1 MQLLDICFLK
11 MSGTLTK
18 SPKPSGTMLL
28 FAEVARLKADGADI
42 ISFAVGELD
51 KDSPDSAKRAAIKAI
66 DENFT
71 RYTVSDGIV
80 ELRQAI
86 AQNISEDTGQHFEF
100 EQVIVS
106 NGSKQASFN
115 LLAALL
121 NNGDEVIIPSPYFPS
136 HLRQVELLGAT
147 PVLLETSMSE
157 NFQIQPLVL
166 KSLVTNKSKV
176 LLINSPHNPTGAV
189 YNQETLAAIAK
200 VAMEADIWLLSDEIY
215 SGLVFPPSEEH
226 SILKLFPELR
236 SNFLIAGGFSKS
248 FAMTGWRVGFAAGP
262 LQVIKAA
269 GIIQSNTTT
278 NVCSISQK
286 AALAAMREEPDFVRK
301 LLPEL
306 ISKRDAAMETLN
318 SIDEI
323 ECYVADGAFYLFP
336 SVKRFLGKTYN
347 GTKVTTS
354 EEIAGYLLREHKV
367 AVVPGESFGAP
378 GFIRLNFSICQTDL
392 QKGLKRLK
400 DGLEQLQ

>member
-1 MQLLDICFLK
+1 MIDK
-11 MSGTLTK
+11 MTK
-18 SPKPSGTMLL
+18 SPKPSGTMSLY
-28 FAEVARLKADGADI
+28 AEVARLKAGGADI

-51 KDSPDSAKRAAIKAI
+51 INSPESAKRAGIKAI
-66 DENFT
+66 DDNFT
-71 RYTVSDGIV
+71 RYTVSDGIA

-86 AQNISEDTGQHFEF
+86 AQSLSAETGQNFAM
-100 EQVIVS
+100 EQVIIS

-115 LLAALL
+115 LLAAVL
-121 NNGDEVIIPSPYFPS
+121 NRGDEVIIPSPYFPS

-147 PVLLETSMSE
+147 PRLLETSLAGG
-157 NFQIQPLVL
+157 FQIKAELL
-166 KSLVTNKSKV
+166 KNLITDKTKV

-189 YNQETLAAIAK
+189 YTKETLTGIAEVVK
-200 VAMEADIWLLSDEIY
+200 ENNILLLLDEIY
-215 SGLVFPPSEEH
+215 SGLVFPPAEEY
-226 SILKLFPELR
+226 SMLKLFPELKN
-236 SNFLIAGGFSKS
+236 NFLIAGGFSKA

-262 LQVIKAA
+262 LEIIEAA

-286 AALAAMREEPDFVRK
+286 AALAAMQQDPDFVKK
-301 LLPEL
+301 LLPDL
-306 ISKRDAAMETLN
+306 ISKRDTAVELLN
-318 SIDEI
+318 SINGLD
-323 ECYVADGAFYLFP
+323 CLVAGGAFYLFP
-336 SVKRFLGKTYN
+336 SVKKFIGKTYD
-347 GTKVTTS
+347 GHKVETS
-354 EEIAGYLLREHKV
+354 QDIASYLLRKHGL

>member
-1 MQLLDICFLK
+1 M
-11 MSGTLTK
+11 TR
-18 SPKPSGTMLL
+18 SPKPSGTMSLY
-28 FAEVARLKADGADI
+28 AEVARLKATGVDI

-51 KDSPDSAKRAAIKAI
+51 VNSPDSAKRAAIKAI

-71 RYTVSDGIV
+71 RYTVSDGIA
-80 ELRQAI
+80 ELRQEI
-86 AQNISEDTGQHFEF
+86 ARSLSAETEQQFAM
-100 EQVIVS
+100 EQVIIS

-115 LLAALL
+115 LLAAVLSR
-121 NNGDEVIIPSPYFPS
+121 GDEVIIPSPYFPS

-147 PVLLETSMSE
+147 PVLLETALSDD
-157 NFQIQPLVL
+157 FQIKPDLL
-166 KSLVTNKSKV
+166 KSLVTDKTKV
-176 LLINSPHNPTGAV
+176 LLLNSPHNPTGAV
-189 YNQETLAAIAK
+189 YTLETLSG
-200 VAMEADIWLLSDEIY
+200 VAEIVIEKNILLLSDEVY
-215 SGLVFPPSEEH
+215 SGLVFPPAEEH
-226 SILKLFPELR
+226 SMLKLFPELK

-262 LQVIKAA
+262 LGIIEAA

-286 AALAAMREEPDFVRK
+286 AALAAMQEEPDFVKK

-306 ISKRDAAMETLN
+306 ISKRDTALKILN
-318 SIDEI
+318 SINGL
-323 ECYVADGAFYLFP
+323 ECLVPSGAFYLFP
-336 SVKRFLGKTYN
+336 LITKFLGKTYDGN
-347 GTKVTTS
+347 KVETS
-354 EEIAGYLLREHKV
+354 QDISSYLLRKHGL

>member
-1 MQLLDICFLK
+1 
-11 MSGTLTK
+11 MSLH
-18 SPKPSGTMLL
+18 
-28 FAEVARLKADGADI
+28 AEVARLKASGADI

-51 KDSPDSAKRAAIKAI
+51 INSPESAKRAAVKAI

-71 RYTVSDGIV
+71 RYTVSDGIT

-86 AQNISEDTGQHFEF
+86 ARNLSEETGQRFAM

-115 LLAALL
+115 LLAAVL
-121 NNGDEVIIPSPYFPS
+121 NRGDEVIIPSPYFPS

-147 PVLLETSMSE
+147 PVLLEKSLADG
-157 NFQIQPLVL
+157 FQIRPELL
-166 KSLVTNKSKV
+166 KSLVTAKTKV

-189 YNQETLAAIAK
+189 YTQETLAGIANVVK
-200 VAMEADIWLLSDEIY
+200 ENNILLLSDEIY
-215 SGLVFPPSEEH
+215 SGLVFPPAEENCM
-226 SILKLFPELR
+226 LKLYPELK

-262 LQVIKAA
+262 LEVIKAA

-286 AALAAMREEPDFVRK
+286 AALAAMQEEPDFVK
-301 LLPEL
+301 TLLPEL
-306 ISKRDAAMETLN
+306 ISKRETAVELLN
-318 SIDEI
+318 SIDGI
-323 ECYVADGAFYLFP
+323 ECPVADGAFYLFP
-336 SVKRFLGKTYN
+336 SVKKFLGKTYD
-347 GTKVTTS
+347 GTKVETS
-354 EEIAGYLLREHKV
+354 QDIASYLLRENGL

>member
-1 MQLLDICFLK
+1 M
-11 MSGTLTK
+11 TR
-18 SPKPSGTMLL
+18 SPKPSGTMSLH
-28 FAEVARLKADGADI
+28 AEVARLKATGVDI

-51 KDSPDSAKRAAIKAI
+51 VNSPDSAKRAAIKAI

-71 RYTVSDGIV
+71 RYTVSDGIA
-80 ELRQAI
+80 ELRQEI
-86 AQNISEDTGQHFEF
+86 ARSLSAETGQNFAM
-100 EQVIVS
+100 EQIIVS

-115 LLAALL
+115 LLAAVL
-121 NNGDEVIIPSPYFPS
+121 NRGDEVIIPSPYFPS

-147 PVLLETSMSE
+147 PVLLETALSDD
-157 NFQIQPLVL
+157 FQIKPDLL
-166 KSLVTNKSKV
+166 KSLVTDKTKV
-176 LLINSPHNPTGAV
+176 LLLNSPHNPTGAV
-189 YNQETLAAIAK
+189 YTLETLSG
-200 VAMEADIWLLSDEIY
+200 VAEIVKEKDILLLSDEVY
-215 SGLVFPPSEEH
+215 LGLVFPPAEEH
-226 SILKLFPELR
+226 SMLKLFPELK

-262 LQVIKAA
+262 LEIIEAA

-286 AALAAMREEPDFVRK
+286 AALAALQEEPDFVKK

-306 ISKRDAAMETLN
+306 ISKRDTALKILN
-318 SIDEI
+318 SINGL
-323 ECYVADGAFYLFP
+323 ECLVPSGAFYLFP
-336 SVKRFLGKTYN
+336 LITKFLGKTYDGN
-347 GTKVTTS
+347 KVETS
-354 EEIAGYLLREHKV
+354 QDIASYLLRKHGL